1 MEYGQVLL
9 LMCFLLL
16 LMCSLTNV
24 SYYER
29 WSMGRFK
36 GHSRAVKVEWFR
48 EAHWA
53 RLNHGDVFVVLQV
66 DMLHRMC
73 SLTNVFSY

>member
-1 MEYGQVLL
+1 
-9 LMCFLLL
+9 
-16 LMCSLTNV
+16 
-24 SYYER
+24 
-29 WSMGRFK
+29 MGRFK

>member
-1 MEYGQVLL
+1 
-9 LMCFLLL
+9 
-16 LMCSLTNV
+16 MCSLTNV
-24 SYYER
+24 SYC
-29 WSMGRFK
+29 RFK